1 MLTSRRGKSTENVDP
16 EEPAGSQASVSL
28 SAVEGT
34 MQRIGWKGEP
44 WPLRREK
51 RAVGG
56 ASPGSHATLPTHPE
70 SGHSGGKLRLSLE
83 SPGRARRPYLTP
95 QLGRPGVKLK
105 ELGHPGP
112 HGGASGPTR
121 SVSFTPHSLPLC
133 PATVKG

>member
-34 MQRIGWKGEP
+34 TQRIGWKGEP

-70 SGHSGGKLRLSLE
+70 SGHPGGSSA
-83 SPGRARRPYLTP
+83 SPWSP
-95 QLGRPGVKLK
+95 QEEPG
-105 ELGHPGP
+105 
-112 HGGASGPTR
+112 GPT
-121 SVSFTPHSLPLC
+121 SPPNSAGL
-133 PATVKG
+133 G